1 MANTTFRSLVNTL
14 LVRLNEVT
22 IDEAD
27 FASTRGVQ
35 QLAKD
40 AINSAIETINAKE
53 FEWPFNANA
62 SLGSQD
68 LTVGTEEYSFPN
80 NTKLV
85 KWDTFHL
92 VADDDL
98 GTGGHRL
105 EYISR
110 DQRNRYLK
118 NDDDVSEADGRG
130 QPRYVYPAQGFG
142 FGVSP
147 SPDEAYTVTFEYH
160 LYPTRLEDHDDESAI
175 PPAYDEAIIQGGLY
189 HFYMFRDNSEQAN
202 MAEKQLNIWIARMRS
217 TMINK
222 EDRILGTFIN
232 RRRGSGNL
240 VSDDYFLF

>member
-1 MANTTFRSLVNTL
+1 MTNTTFMSLANTL

-22 IDEAD
+22 IEQAD

-40 AINSAIETINAKE
+40 AINSSIELINSKE

-62 SLGSQD
+62 SLGSQT
-68 LTVGTEEYSFPN
+68 LVAGTEEYSFPAS
-80 NTKLV
+80 TKMV

-92 VADDDL
+92 VEDDAL
-98 GTGGHRL
+98 SCAGHRI
-105 EYISR
+105 EFISR

-118 NDDDVSEADGRG
+118 NDDDVAGADGRG
-130 QPRYVYPAQGFG
+130 QPRYVYEAQGFG
-142 FGVSP
+142 FGLSP
-147 SPDEAYTVTFEYH
+147 SPDEAYEVTFEYF
-160 LYPTRLEDHDDESAI
+160 LYPTRLVDYDDTSAI
-175 PPAYDEAIIQGGLY
+175 PPAYDEAIIQGALY

-202 MAEKQLNIWIARMRS
+202 MAEKQFNVWINRMRTS
-217 TMINK
+217 MINK
-222 EDRILGTFIN
+222 DDRIRGTFIN